1 MNNIQEKTFQNAT
14 GRIDYTLMNDYMFR
28 AVLQQN
34 ENVLKGL
41 ISSLLHLNPETI
53 KSTTI
58 LNPIEL
64 GKVYDEKTFVLD
76 IKVML
81 NDATIM

>member
-41 ISSLLHLNPETI
+41 ISSLLHLN
-53 KSTTI
+53 
-58 LNPIEL
+58 L
-64 GKVYDEKTFVLD
+64 TFTL
-76 IKVML
+76 I
-81 NDATIM
+81 

>member
-41 ISSLLHLNPETI
+41 ISSLLHLNSETI